1 METATTTNTVS
12 KTSTIMGH
20 LVEMRDRLMRSVV
33 AIVIATGFALV
44 FSKQIFDIL
53 TFKSVYTK
61 PIFDFVVTNFRL
73 TPPPTVTLIAI
84 EMTENFTIYFQVC
97 LFAGIIV
104 AMPYLLY
111 EAVAF
116 VTPALTDKERKY
128 FFLILPWVLM
138 MFIIGVIFAYF
149 ILIPPALTFLMNFGT
164 EIAPTQIRIGN
175 YVSVV
180 TRLLL
185 AIGLVFELPV
195 LLTFLQRI
203 GTVSPAWLA
212 KQRKWAIILAF
223 IAGGFVTPTPDPVNQ
238 SLVSIPLYL
247 LYEMSIWLGKLVY
260 KKKAPERLKVVHPGV
275 EQPRPGILS

>member
-1 METATTTNTVS
+1 METATTANTLS
-12 KTSTIMGH
+12 KSTTIMGH

-33 AIVIATGFALV
+33 AIVITTAVALV

-53 TFKSVYTK
+53 TFKSAFTK
-61 PIFDFVVTNFRL
+61 PTFDFLVNNLHLTAPPVVN
-73 TPPPTVTLIAI
+73 LIAI
-84 EMTENFTIYFQVC
+84 EMTENFTVYFQVC
-97 LFAGIIV
+97 LFAGIIS

-111 EAVAF
+111 EAVSF
-116 VTPALTDKERKY
+116 VTPALTDKEKKY
-128 FFLILPWVLM
+128 FFIILPWVLM
-138 MFIIGVIFAYF
+138 MFIFGVIFAYF
-149 ILIPPALTFLMNFGT
+149 ILLPPALTFLINFNT
-164 EIAPTQIRIGN
+164 DIAPTQIRIGN

-203 GTVSPAWLA
+203 GVVSPTWLA
-212 KQRKWAIILAF
+212 KQRKWAIVLAF
-223 IAGGFVTPTPDPVNQ
+223 VAGGFVTPTPDPVNQ

-260 KKKAPERLKVVHPGV
+260 RKKRAPATT
-275 EQPRPGILS
+275 

>member
-1 METATTTNTVS
+1 METATTANTVS
-12 KTSTIMGH
+12 KTTTIMGH

-33 AIVIATGFALV
+33 AIVITTVVAFI

-61 PIFDFVVTNFRL
+61 SIFDFVVNTWHL
-73 TPPPTVTLIAI
+73 TAPPTINLIAI
-84 EMTENFTIYFQVC
+84 EMTENFTVYFQVC
-97 LFAGIIV
+97 LFAGII
-104 AMPYLLY
+104 AAIPYLLF
-111 EAVAF
+111 EVVSF
-116 VTPALTDKERKY
+116 VTPALTDKEKRY
-128 FFLILPWVLM
+128 FFIIFPWVLL

-149 ILIPPALTFLMNFGT
+149 ILLPPALTFLINFGSD
-164 EIAPTQIRIGN
+164 IAPAQIRIGN
-175 YVSVV
+175 YISVV

-203 GTVSPAWLA
+203 GVVSPQMLA
-212 KQRKWAIILAF
+212 KQRKWAVVLAF
-223 IAGGFVTPTPDPVNQ
+223 VVGGFLTPTPDPVNQ

-260 KKKAPERLKVVHPGV
+260 RKKATATT
-275 EQPRPGILS
+275 